1 MSRTI
6 GDIEAKDTR
15 YGGKADVVIS
25 TPEIRSFK
33 IVDSYDFMLM
43 GCDGVFEKM
52 TNQEIMKTILQS
64 VGQTGF
70 ESVHERGGKAI
81 DAVLN

>member
-1 MSRTI
+1 
-6 GDIEAKDTR
+6 
-15 YGGKADVVIS
+15 
-25 TPEIRSFK
+25 
-33 IVDSYDFMLM
+33 
-43 GCDGVFEKM
+43 M

-70 ESVHERGGKAI
+70 ESVHECGGKAI